1 MATNWKQLF
10 VSLAV
15 NEQENQNLSAFN
27 KATSSDSSAEQRLR
41 NIFEDQEYLIFE
53 ADA

>member
-1 MATNWKQLF
+1 MCLQVFKLKVATNWKQHF

-27 KATSSDSSAEQRLR
+27 KATSSDSSAEQR
-41 NIFEDQEYLIFE
+41 
-53 ADA
+53 